1 MTRNIGTFT
10 NEDSE
15 KNGASSCK
23 KILLLSLKKIPEFF
37 FFKLNKISK
46 TRALRNWESIKRT
59 FYVLC
64 INRVIRT
71 CYLNR
76 IALIANWVEHSRIS
90 FYKKT
95 LCSTII
101 HNRSISTLTKKS
113 QLFLL
118 FILFDPM
125 NFYQMQSKLFL
136 FTFTFFLSWQSMC
149 DVAILFNR
157 FDISQNSCRISL
169 GENLKP

>member
-1 MTRNIGTFT
+1 MERPVAR
-10 NEDSE
+10 
-15 KNGASSCK
+15 K
-23 KILLLSLKKIPEFF
+23 
-37 FFKLNKISK
+37 FFKYLWKRYRNFFKYLLNKISK

-101 HNRSISTLTKKS
+101 HNTSISTLTKKS

-169 GENLKP
+169 EENLKP